1 MSIKILTAYT
11 GDAHIESA
19 DDGAKFAGIIGTG
32 KYVLNVGSKF
42 EAEIVSNNL
51 IKIKDG
57 DLVNQGRH
65 MRIPV
70 NETVECTIDN
80 GAQSR
85 YRNDLIVARY
95 SKNSNTGIE
104 AVNVVV
110 IKGTASTSSSPA
122 DPTYTSGDILNGAL
136 TDDFPLYRV
145 RLNSLSITAVE
156 PLFGDPVKSL
166 SELNTDL
173 YPIAYC
179 KSFSKQ
185 VTLAANN
192 RTDFGITI
200 AADEGYKYMGIANI
214 DYSGSSSHLAIG
226 KWSVGGDTCYIS
238 MQNVNNAQTTVT
250 VIINAMFIRSECL
263 R

>member
-1 MSIKILTAYT
+1 MSVITGRRLNRFWQNGIKPLKDLLGSHDIDDL
-11 GDAHIESA
+11 S
-19 DDGAKFAGIIGTG
+19 DDG
-32 KYVLNVGSKF
+32 
-42 EAEIVSNNL
+42 
-51 IKIKDG
+51 
-57 DLVNQGRH
+57 
-65 MRIPV
+65 
-70 NETVECTIDN
+70 TVT
-80 GAQSR
+80 
-85 YRNDLIVARY
+85 
-95 SKNSNTGIE
+95 
-104 AVNVVV
+104 
-110 IKGTASTSSSPA
+110 
-122 DPTYTSGDILNGAL
+122 GAL
-136 TDDFPLYRV
+136 
-145 RLNSLSITAVE
+145 S
-156 PLFGDPVKSL
+156 K
-166 SELNTDL
+166 LNTDL